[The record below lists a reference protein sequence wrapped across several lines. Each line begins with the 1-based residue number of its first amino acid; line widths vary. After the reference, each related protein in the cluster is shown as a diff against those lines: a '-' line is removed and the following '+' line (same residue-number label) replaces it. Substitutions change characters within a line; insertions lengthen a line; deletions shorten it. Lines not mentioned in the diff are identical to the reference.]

1 MQIIYIFMNDFLWLF
16 CIFMNDFGANRHTF
30 MNDFGVL
37 FHQNARIFLV
47 IPLCQRSLVM
57 SLCDVLCAIGTL
69 LMLSMLYVAGR
80 RWCCCYVGWLY
91 SANHRRELNQWGV
104 AYLFYCIPSFAEGIP
119 NPCRRS
125 RLVCPVYL

>member
-1 MQIIYIFMNDFLWLF
+1 
-16 CIFMNDFGANRHTF
+16 MNDFGVNRHTF

-57 SLCDVLCAIGTL
+57 SLCDVACAIGTL

-80 RWCCCYVGWLY
+80 RWFCCYVGWLH
-91 SANHRRELNQWGV
+91 SANHSRELNRWGV
-104 AYLFYCIPSFAEGIP
+104 AYLFYMSSFL
-119 NPCRRS
+119 RRRDTEPLPKGVIS
-125 RLVCPVYL
+125 LVVFVLHLIVFLLWQLVVLLS